1 MNLKMKLRYLITTC
15 STALLL
21 TLTQMASATTMKV
34 STQAFFE
41 GGKVNISAAD
51 TPPDCGSG
59 KRHNPQVSWSNL
71 PAGTQS
77 MAVMILDV
85 DGHNGLGV
93 SHWVTYNIP
102 AERGGIKEGEA
113 LVSVPGITVGK
124 NIAGLS
130 DFRGFCPAP
139 GDQPHHY
146 VLTVI
151 ATDLKAGALPEGLT
165 REELMA
171 RLNGHALAGRNV
183 VGLYGH

>member
-1 MNLKMKLRYLITTC
+1 MKLRQLITTC
-15 STALLL
+15 TTTLLL
-21 TLTQMASATTMKV
+21 AAPHMASATDMKV
-34 STQAFFE
+34 STDFFTE
-41 GGKVNISAAD
+41 GGKVDVKAAD
-51 TPPDCGSG
+51 TPAECGAG
-59 KRHNPQVSWSNL
+59 QRHNPQVSWSNL

-77 MAVMILDV
+77 MAVLILDV

-113 LVSVPGITVGK
+113 LMTVPGITVGK
-124 NIAGLS
+124 NIAGS
-130 DFRGFCPAP
+130 ADFRGFCPAP

-151 ATDLKAGALPEGLT
+151 ATDLKPGALPDGLS
-165 REELMA
+165 REQLMG
-171 RLNGHALAGRNV
+171 RLAGHALAGRNV

>member
-1 MNLKMKLRYLITTC
+1 MKLRHRHLLTTC
-15 STALLL
+15 TTALLL
-21 TLTQMASATTMKV
+21 AAAQMASATTMKV
-34 STQAFFE
+34 STDAFAE
-41 GGKVNISAAD
+41 GGKVNVSAAD
-51 TPPDCGSG
+51 TSAECGTG
-59 KRHNPQVSWSNL
+59 KRHNPEVSWSDL

-77 MAVMILDV
+77 MAVLILDV

-102 AERGGIKEGEA
+102 AQRGGIKEGEA

-124 NIAGLS
+124 NIAGTA

-151 ATDLKAGALPEGLT
+151 ATDLKPGALPEGLT
-165 REELMA
+165 REELMT
-171 RLNGHALAGRNV
+171 RLGGHALAGRNV